1 MSRRST
7 RSNPGVL
14 VGQETNP
21 EDIYVRTRNIWN
33 LCFPNDEFPK
43 CFVVTLEKNMRSNY
57 GLTNFTQRTIKIS
70 KYLHER
76 FSPDAMDTIIAH
88 ELIHVYL
95 WLKRDPDPSDHGG
108 FFKKVAAEV
117 ERRTPF
123 KNIDV
128 DHELDRKVSQFRQQ
142 FEWQC
147 RTCGE
152 KKFLFTKHHPSA
164 ANIQHEEACERPDW
178 VMIHEIVP
186 KKKAEPERPPQLKP
200 VGIPPSERAR
210 SRSRRGREEEATS
223 SRAPKRPRIVA
234 EETGKNLADV
244 QRYRRR

>member
-43 CFVVTLEKNMRSNY
+43 CFVVTLEKNM
-57 GLTNFTQRTIKIS
+57 
-70 KYLHER
+70 
-76 FSPDAMDTIIAH
+76 SPDAMDTIIAH

-210 SRSRRGREEEATS
+210 SRSRRGREEEATT